1 VLVLDS
7 AAVSSTGP
15 RPDNQDSACAAPLLI
30 VIADG
35 VGGNVGGAV
44 ASSLVVNWLAPLG
57 TGGSVDGRPARAGQ
71 QGRPAPV
78 PGRGPGDLVRVVAGA
93 NDRIRAAYT
102 ERPRLRSMATTMTAV
117 YADGEGLLLAHIGDS
132 RGYQLRSGA
141 LVQLSTDHT
150 LVQAM
155 IDAGELTVEE
165 ARVHPQR
172 SAVYAALH
180 GGGDEDVA
188 GMDLLRLDAQPG
200 DRLMVC
206 SDGLSDVIRPD
217 RIGQLLAGAAGPAEA
232 AAALRDA
239 ALAGP
244 PTDNITVVVADVREA
259 APDEPWLAA
268 AKPSTVGAAVDFRE
282 ETAEALE
289 ALWPGRVPVLQPR
302 PGGGSAR

>member
-1 VLVLDS
+1 MVLVLDS
-7 AAVSSTGP
+7 AAVSTTGP

-30 VIADG
+30 AIADG
-35 VGGNVGGAV
+35 VGGNVGGGV

-57 TGGSVDGRPARAGQ
+57 TGRAVSGAS
-71 QGRPAPV
+71 GA
-78 PGRGPGDLVRVVAGA
+78 GPSDLVRVVTGA
-93 NDRIRAAYT
+93 NERIRAAYT

-117 YADGEGLLLAHIGDS
+117 YADSEGLLLAHIGDS
-132 RGYQLRSGA
+132 RGYQLREGV

-155 IDAGELTVEE
+155 IDAGDLTVEE

-180 GGGDEDVA
+180 GGDDDLA
-188 GMDLLRLDAQPG
+188 GLDLLRLDAQPG

-206 SDGLSDVIRPD
+206 SDGLTDVVRPD
-217 RIGQLLAGAAGPAEA
+217 RIGQLLAGAATPAEA
-232 AAALRDA
+232 AAALREA

-244 PTDNITVVVADVREA
+244 PTDNITVVVGDVREVDSVD
-259 APDEPWLAA
+259 PQLGGL
-268 AKPSTVGAAVDFRE
+268 KPRTVGAAVDYRE

-289 ALWPGRVPVLQPR
+289 ALWPGRVPVAQPR
-302 PGGGSAR
+302 RRGGRSR

>member
-1 VLVLDS
+1 VVLVLDS
-7 AAVSSTGP
+7 AAVSTTGP

-30 VIADG
+30 AIADG

-57 TGGSVDGRPARAGQ
+57 TGRAV
-71 QGRPAPV
+71 APP
-78 PGRGPGDLVRVVAGA
+78 PGTGPSDLVRVVAGA

-117 YADGEGLLLAHIGDS
+117 YADGVGLLLAHIGDS
-132 RGYQLRSGA
+132 RGYQLRDGV

-155 IDAGELTVEE
+155 IDAGDLTVEE

-180 GGGDEDVA
+180 GGDDDLA
-188 GMDLLRLDAQPG
+188 GLDLLRLDARPG

-206 SDGLSDVIRPD
+206 SDGLSDVVRPD
-217 RIGQLLAGAAGPAEA
+217 RIGQLLAGAATPAEA

-259 APDEPWLAA
+259 DPAEPGAA
-268 AKPSTVGAAVDFRE
+268 GRKPVTVGAAVDFRE

-289 ALWPGRVPVLQPR
+289 ALWPGRVPAAEPR
-302 PGGGSAR
+302 RRG

>member
-1 VLVLDS
+1 MVLVLDS
-7 AAVSSTGP
+7 AAVSTTGP

-30 VIADG
+30 ALADG

-57 TGGSVDGRPARAGQ
+57 TGRAVSGAS
-71 QGRPAPV
+71 GA
-78 PGRGPGDLVRVVAGA
+78 GPSDLVRVVTGA
-93 NDRIRAAYT
+93 NERIRAAYT

-132 RGYQLRSGA
+132 RGYQLREGM

-180 GGGDEDVA
+180 GGDDDLG
-188 GMDLLRLDAQPG
+188 GLDLLRLDAQPG

-206 SDGLSDVIRPD
+206 SDGLSDVVRPD
-217 RIGQLLAGAAGPAEA
+217 RIGQLLAGAPAPAEA

-244 PTDNITVVVADVREA
+244 PTDNITVVVADVRA
-259 APDEPWLAA
+259 ADPADPQPRLV
-268 AKPSTVGAAVDFRE
+268 KPYTVGAAVDFRE

-289 ALWPGRVPVLQPR
+289 ALWPGRVPAAQPR
-302 PGGGSAR
+302 RRSSLFR